1 MLNKSEVYQKID
13 RLPNEL
19 MPTLVAY
26 LDFLL
31 SQHVHTVE
39 ESPKTPPTFN
49 WEGGLSELKSE
60 YDGVSLQK
68 KSLEKRWTS
77 S

>member
-1 MLNKSEVYQKID
+1 MLNKNEVYQKINH
-13 RLPNEL
+13 LPNERI
-19 MPTLVAY
+19 PTLVAY

-31 SQHVHTVE
+31 KQPVQNQ
-39 ESPKTPPTFN
+39 PKAPPTFN

-68 KSLEKRWTS
+68 KSLEWR
-77 S
+77 

>member
-1 MLNKSEVYQKID
+1 MINRNEINQKID
-13 RLPNEL
+13 RLPNHL
-19 MPTLVAY
+19 IPTLVTY

-31 SQHVHTVE
+31 SQHVQNR
-39 ESPKTPPTFN
+39 PKELPTFN

-68 KSLEKRWTS
+68 KSLEWR
-77 S
+77 

>member
-1 MLNKSEVYQKID
+1 MINRNEVYTKINN
-13 RLPNEL
+13 LPNEL

-31 SQHVHTVE
+31 NQHVQKP
-39 ESPKTPPTFN
+39 PKKPPTFN

-68 KSLEKRWTS
+68 KSLEWR
-77 S
+77 